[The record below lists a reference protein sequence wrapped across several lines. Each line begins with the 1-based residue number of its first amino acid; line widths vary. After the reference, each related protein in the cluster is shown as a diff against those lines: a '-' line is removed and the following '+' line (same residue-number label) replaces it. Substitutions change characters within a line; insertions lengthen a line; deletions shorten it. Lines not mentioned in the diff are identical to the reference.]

1 MGKIVAIDYGGK
13 RTGVAETDVLRII
26 ASGLTTVE
34 TPKLM
39 EFLEKHFAQEPF
51 SILVVG
57 QPFQKDGNTSD
68 IEEDILKFIAKFK
81 NKFPNIPVER
91 VDESYSSKRAFQSM
105 IDGGL
110 GRKRRRDKALLDE
123 VSATIILQD
132 YLDSL

>member
-13 RTGVAETDVLRII
+13 RTGVAETDVLRLI

-39 EFLEKHFAQEPF
+39 EFLEKHFNQEPF
-51 SILVVG
+51 SVLVVG
-57 QPFQKDGNTSD
+57 QPFQKDGSPSD
-68 IEEDILKFIAKFK
+68 IEEEILKFIARFK
-81 NKFPNIPVER
+81 KQFPDIPVER

-110 GRKRRRDKALLDE
+110 GRKKRRNKALLDE

-132 YLDSL
+132 YLAGI

>member
-13 RTGVAETDVLRII
+13 RTGIAETDVLRLI

-39 EFLEKHFAQEPF
+39 GFLEEHFKQEPF
-51 SILVVG
+51 NVLVVG
-57 QPFQKDGNTSD
+57 QPFQKDGNPSD
-68 IEEDILKFIAKFK
+68 IEEDILKFITRFK
-81 NKFPNIPVER
+81 KRFPDIRVER

-110 GRKRRRDKALLDE
+110 GRKKRQDKALLDE

-132 YLDSL
+132 YLESL

>member
-13 RTGVAETDVLRII
+13 RTGVAETDVLRLI

-39 EFLEKHFAQEPF
+39 GFLEKHFKQEPF
-51 SILVVG
+51 SVLVVG
-57 QPFQKDGNTSD
+57 QPFQKDGNPSD
-68 IEEDILKFIAKFK
+68 IEEDILKFIVRFK
-81 NKFPNIPVER
+81 KQFPDILVER

-110 GRKRRRDKALLDE
+110 GRKKRRDKALLDE

-132 YLDSL
+132 YLESL